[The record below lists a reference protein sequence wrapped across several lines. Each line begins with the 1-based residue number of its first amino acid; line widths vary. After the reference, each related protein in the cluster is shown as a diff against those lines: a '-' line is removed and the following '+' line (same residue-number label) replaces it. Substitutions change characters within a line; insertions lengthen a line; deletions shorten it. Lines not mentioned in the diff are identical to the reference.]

1 MAVGPPASSVKAT
14 RCKPRRTSPD
24 TAAGAL
30 IWRRASP
37 PEPQDFATPHRKTHT
52 LPPHP
57 LPKPP
62 PPPPENPIPFDA
74 PPPTAAPRRR
84 QLLRQGVATLGVLAV
99 PAIVRARSAAR
110 IRIGYWPVAAGLPFY
125 AA

>member
-14 RCKPRRTSPD
+14 RCKPRWTSPD

-37 PEPQDFATPHRKTHT
+37 PEPQDLATPHRKTHALRRRPLHT
-52 LPPHP
+52 PPP
-57 LPKPP
+57 APP
-62 PPPPENPIPFDA
+62 PP
-74 PPPTAAPRRR
+74 AAARRR

-99 PAIVRARSAAR
+99 PAIVRARSAAK
-110 IRIGYWPVAAGLPFY
+110 IRIGYWPVAAGLPF
-125 AA
+125 

>member
-37 PEPQDFATPHRKTHT
+37 PEPQDFATPHRKTHA
-52 LPPHP
+52 LRRPPVHSR
-57 LPKPP
+57 PP
-62 PPPPENPIPFDA
+62 PPP
-74 PPPTAAPRRR
+74 AAPRRR

-99 PAIVRARSAAR
+99 PAIVRARSAAK